1 MIEEIRN
8 WLRTCP
14 LIDQSDRFNVN
25 YLSQEPLAFSVEETP
40 SNAIARRY
48 MDGST
53 LRAKT
58 WVLAAVQ
65 DYSPDVL
72 AQIGNSGFW
81 EQFSAWVE
89 PVSYT
94 HLDVYKRQGRST
106 GRSTVRSIG
115 RSTGR
120 STGRSMGR
128 STGRSTG
135 RGTKMANR

>member
-81 EQFSAWVE
+81 EQLSAWVE
-89 PVSYT
+89 QQSRARNFPAMPKGCKARKIEVTTT
-94 HLDVYKRQGRST
+94 HYLYR
-106 GRSTVRSIG
+106 
-115 RSTGR
+115 
-120 STGRSMGR
+120 
-128 STGRSTG
+128 
-135 RGTKMANR
+135 ANTNTARYQVQMQLTYFEKGER

>member
-72 AQIGNSGFW
+72 AQVGNSGFW

-89 PVSYT
+89 Q
-94 HLDVYKRQGRST
+94 QGRARNFPAMPKGCKARKIEVT
-106 GRSTVRSIG
+106 TTHYLYR
-115 RSTGR
+115 
-120 STGRSMGR
+120 
-128 STGRSTG
+128 
-135 RGTKMANR
+135 ANTNTARYQVQMQLTYFEKGER